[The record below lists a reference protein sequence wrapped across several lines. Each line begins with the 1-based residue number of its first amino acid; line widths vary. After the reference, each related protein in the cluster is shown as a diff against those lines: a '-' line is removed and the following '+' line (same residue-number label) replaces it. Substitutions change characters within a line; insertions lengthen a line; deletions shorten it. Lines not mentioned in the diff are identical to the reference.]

1 MSICISRGIK
11 GTSSQ
16 SWTGLESSVFFLD
29 DLECCS
35 NTLILKMSLTCQ
47 ILLISICAFFHLAP
61 GDAMKCHACSA
72 LNESGPCEPVE
83 DCEIDEN
90 EACSATKVYE
100 VCFAHGST
108 AVFLGSYAPGAC
120 QEGQDVV
127 DTDFSCRTHHLTCTG
142 YVSLLLAGIRRTE
155 RPSACCCLKK
165 QTAHCCPENVQQQQ
179 KCNHTLK
186 QVAVPSCHRP
196 MYALFLCDY
205 DNEKKEGL
213 TVHSFYAILSL
224 FVVNF

>member
-100 VCFAHGST
+100 EGE
-108 AVFLGSYAPGAC
+108 VFIILRSCSWDKSRCGTTEELKDGRTIEVSCCEDG
-120 QEGQDVV
+120 
-127 DTDFSCRTHHLTCTG
+127 DF
-142 YVSLLLAGIRRTE
+142 
-155 RPSACCCLKK
+155 
-165 QTAHCCPENVQQQQ
+165 
-179 KCNHTLK
+179 CN
-186 QVAVPSCHRP
+186 
-196 MYALFLCDY
+196 
-205 DNEKKEGL
+205 DNL
-213 TVHSFYAILSL
+213 
-224 FVVNF
+224 